1 VCAKTSAFC
10 KPLWVVSCAID
21 CTTATEQEHF
31 VTHSGPRSEHKL
43 LNPNNRAVGTG
54 NLLNG
59 CRAQL
64 METEAL
70 AKSIL
75 MCIRADFQW
84 GFRTGEGMD
93 RDSVGF

>member
-1 VCAKTSAFC
+1 MENIVKGPCRVHSHEALKQVLEF
-10 KPLWVVSCAID
+10 VSRML
-21 CTTATEQEHF
+21 
-31 VTHSGPRSEHKL
+31 PRSEHKL

-64 METEAL
+64 MDTEAL